1 MASNEDIENKGD
13 LAAQEQQQQRG
24 GWRRPPMTTFEQEPT
39 TNRNFSYED
48 LEEKEAV
55 MNDRAEFLDTPR

>member
-1 MASNEDIENKGD
+1 MASSNDDIESKAD
-13 LAAQEQQQQRG
+13 LAAQQEQQRG
-24 GWRRPPMTTFEQEPT
+24 GWRRPPASTLEQEPT
-39 TNRNFSYED
+39 VNRNFSYED